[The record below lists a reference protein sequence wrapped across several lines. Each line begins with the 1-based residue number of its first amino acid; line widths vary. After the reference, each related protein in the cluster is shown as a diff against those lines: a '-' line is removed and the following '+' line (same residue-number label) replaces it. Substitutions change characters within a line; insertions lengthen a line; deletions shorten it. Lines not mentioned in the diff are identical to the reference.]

1 MSYILVFILAIFL
14 AVLLN
19 FILVIFVAV
28 LLKFKLKFSQ
38 IILATCAATFTFV
51 FAILTIIHLGLQ
63 YPAPYRVE
71 RRLIDAISFVKNYE
85 TANNTFPR
93 KDDFDNWSNRVYP
106 NWYFV
111 YTFYLPN
118 GNQTENWSQKIIGY
132 RIGAFTGDETQYF
145 YSIGSDKYFS
155 HENTV
160 NVYKR

>member
-1 MSYILVFILAIFL
+1 MIYILVSILAM
-14 AVLLN
+14 V
-19 FILVIFVAV
+19 VAV

-38 IILATCAATFTFV
+38 VILAICVTIFTLV
-51 FAILTIIHLGLQ
+51 FAIFTLFFIIHLGFQ
-63 YPAPYRVE
+63 YPASYRVE
-71 RRLIDAISFVKNYE
+71 RRLIDAISFVRNYE

-106 NWYFV
+106 NWSFV

-118 GNQTENWSQKIIGY
+118 GNQTENWSQKNIGY

-155 HENTV
+155 YENTV
-160 NVYKR
+160 DVYKR